1 MSAKALD
8 NNVYICAG
16 TLSYKVVKKEYEKK
30 LRPWRLSK
38 CAVLW
43 LCTGGFAPTATLPL
57 DRLGFP

>member
-38 CAVLW
+38 CAVL
-43 LCTGGFAPTATLPL
+43 
-57 DRLGFP
+57 